1 MGSEGKQSVR
11 QRWGGRCGNR
21 RSRTGSRI
29 GSLFGAVVSCS
40 VAIGAGQGLAQGTVA
55 QTTAAQQ
62 SAKPDTK
69 DASQQGG
76 AQVHTGVSSG
86 LDAEARLQN
95 LLADHQFLRIEAQLD
110 QMAPD
115 EAAFY
120 RGILANR
127 KNDLKTSVHL
137 LEPLAE
143 KIATTGAPGQE
154 KLLRRALAEDY
165 LRLGEWA
172 KAALAYRALETHVGS
187 QLTADEQDELELPV
201 KLLPLAAANPPMT
214 VDPYDP
220 FGLPVN
226 RNLLGL
232 VDIPVFVDARPH
244 SWMLEPTAPF
254 NLISRSLARE
264 AGLTVSDAAVT
275 IHTVTGRPMQV
286 HMTVIPRFT
295 IGGAITFHDMTAFVF
310 EDADYAFKETH
321 YQVEG
326 VLGYPAVSA
335 FGSLSIKDN
344 ATIEVRP
351 MTTGSKDEGDFRSDP
366 GARLF
371 FDGDQMI
378 VAMKNAPGAERGAT
392 GGGAASGAAD
402 GGTPSGGTAGVGAA
416 DGGAGA
422 QAAKPGEVS
431 GTGEERMFVLD
442 ASGQQTY
449 LTSRYY
455 EEHSGDFAKLKMEMF
470 SLPGAPKM
478 PAQPSYNAE
487 TVNLAFGPTVVSVHY
502 IPVLTQP
509 VGDAALDDVYGVLGL
524 DALDQLQSY
533 TFDFKAMTLSVRN
546 RE

>member
-1 MGSEGKQSVR
+1 VGGSQV
-11 QRWGGRCGNR
+11 GG
-21 RSRTGSRI
+21 T
-29 GSLFGAVVSCS
+29 
-40 VAIGAGQGLAQGTVA
+40 
-55 QTTAAQQ
+55 
-62 SAKPDTK
+62 
-69 DASQQGG
+69 
-76 AQVHTGVSSG
+76 QVHTGVTSG
-86 LDAEARLQN
+86 LDTEARLQN

-110 QMAPD
+110 QMPAD

-127 KNDLKTSVHL
+127 KNDLKTSVAL
-137 LEPLAE
+137 LGPLAD
-143 KIATTGAPGQE
+143 KIAAAGVPGQE
-154 KLLRRALAEDY
+154 KLLRKALAEDY
-165 LRLGEWA
+165 LRLGDWA
-172 KAALAYRALETHVGS
+172 YAAQAYRMLETRVGS
-187 QLTADEQDELELPV
+187 QLTADEQNELEMPV

-214 VDPYDP
+214 VDPYDS

-232 VDIPVFVDARPH
+232 LDVPVFVDARPH

-254 NLISRSLARE
+254 NLIARSLARE
-264 AGLTVSDAAVT
+264 AGLTVSEAAVT

-310 EDADYAFKETH
+310 EDADYAFKETR

-335 FGSLSIKDN
+335 FGSLTIKDN

-351 MTTGSKDEGDFRSDP
+351 LTTGSKEDADFRSDR
-366 GARLF
+366 GAQFF

-378 VAMKNAPGAERGAT
+378 VAMKNAGGAAGEAATAEAASVGAAPQSAKAIET
-392 GGGAASGAAD
+392 TKSGGAASKSD
-402 GGTPSGGTAGVGAA
+402 
-416 DGGAGA
+416 
-422 QAAKPGEVS
+422 
-431 GTGEERMFVLD
+431 ERMFVLD

-455 EEHSGDFAKLKMEMF
+455 EEHASDFAKLKMEMF
-470 SLPGAPKM
+470 TLPGAPNT
-478 PAQPSYNAE
+478 PAQPAYTAE

-533 TFDFKAMTLSVRN
+533 TFDFKRMTLSVRN

>member
-1 MGSEGKQSVR
+1 MGSAGKQSVQ
-11 QRWGGRCGNR
+11 QRWGGRCGYL
-21 RSRTGSRI
+21 GSRI
-29 GSLFGAVVSCS
+29 GSLTARLAGALVFCF
-40 VAIGAGQGLAQGTVA
+40 VAMDAGDAVAQGTVS
-55 QTTAAQQ
+55 QTTEARQ
-62 SAKPDTK
+62 SAKP
-69 DASQQGG
+69 AQQGG

-86 LDAEARLQN
+86 LDTEARLQN

-110 QMAPD
+110 QMPPD
-115 EAAFY
+115 EAQFY

-127 KNDLKTSVHL
+127 RNDLKTSVAL
-137 LEPLAE
+137 LGPLAD
-143 KIATTGAPGQE
+143 KIAAAGAPGQE
-154 KLLRRALAEDY
+154 KLLRKALAEDY

-172 KAALAYRALETHVGS
+172 YAAQAYRMLETRVGS
-187 QLTADEQDELELPV
+187 QLTADEQNELELPV
-201 KLLPLAAANPPMT
+201 KLLPLAAENDPMT
-214 VDPYDP
+214 VDPYDA

-232 VDIPVFVDARPH
+232 LDIPVYVDARPH

-254 NLISRSLARE
+254 NLIARSLARE

-275 IHTVTGRPMQV
+275 VHTLTGRPMQV

-321 YQVEG
+321 YQVQG

-344 ATIEVRP
+344 ATIEVQP
-351 MTTGSKDEGDFRSDP
+351 LTSGSKDEANFRSDP
-366 GARLF
+366 GAQFF

-378 VAMKNAPGAERGAT
+378 VAMKNAGAAAV
-392 GGGAASGAAD
+392 GGGAASG
-402 GGTPSGGTAGVGAA
+402 GAA
-416 DGGAGA
+416 GGAARA
-422 QAAKPGEVS
+422 QTAKAAEGSKPGD
-431 GTGEERMFVLD
+431 ERMFVLD

-455 EEHSGDFAKLKMEMF
+455 EEHASDFTGQKMDMF
-470 SLPGAPKM
+470 TLPASPKT
-478 PAQPSYNAE
+478 PAQPAYTAE
-487 TVNLAFGPTVVSVHY
+487 TVDLAFGPTVVSVHY

-524 DALDQLQSY
+524 DALDQLASY

>member
-1 MGSEGKQSVR
+1 MISALLFCLVAVGAR
-11 QRWGGRCGNR
+11 Q
-21 RSRTGSRI
+21 
-29 GSLFGAVVSCS
+29 
-40 VAIGAGQGLAQGTVA
+40 AIAQGALTPRSPVEEPA
-55 QTTAAQQ
+55 KQAPTDAPQQ
-62 SAKPDTK
+62 S
-69 DASQQGG
+69 G
-76 AQVHTGVSSG
+76 AQVHTGVTSG
-86 LDAEARLQN
+86 LDTEARLQN

-110 QMAPD
+110 QMPPD
-115 EAAFY
+115 EAQFY

-127 KNDLKTSVHL
+127 TNDLKKSVVL
-137 LEPLAE
+137 LEPLIDKVTA
-143 KIATTGAPGQE
+143 AGTPGQE
-154 KLLRRALAEDY
+154 KLLRKALAEDY
-165 LRLGEWA
+165 LRLGEWS
-172 KAALAYRALETHVGS
+172 KAAQAYRTLETHVGS
-187 QLTADEQDELELPV
+187 QLTAEEQETLELPV

-226 RNLLGL
+226 RDLLGL
-232 VDIPVFVDARPH
+232 LDIPVYIDARPH

-254 NLISRSLARE
+254 NLIARSLARE

-326 VLGYPAVSA
+326 VLAFPAVA
-335 FGSLSIKDN
+335 ALGSLTITDN
-344 ATIEVRP
+344 ATIEVHP
-351 MTTGSKDEGDFRSDP
+351 LTAGSKDEANFRSDP
-366 GARLF
+366 GAPFF

-378 VAMKNAPGAERGAT
+378 VAMKNASGAGD
-392 GGGAASGAAD
+392 AAD
-402 GGTPSGGTAGVGAA
+402 GGAGPTG
-416 DGGAGA
+416 GGAGA
-422 QAAKPGEVS
+422 QAAGSATAKPGEAASTRDV
-431 GTGEERMFVLD
+431 RMFVLD

-455 EEHSGDFAKLKMEMF
+455 EEHASDFTGQKMEMF
-470 SLPGAPKM
+470 TLPGAPNT
-478 PAQPSYNAE
+478 PAQPAYTAE
-487 TVNLAFGPTVVSVHY
+487 TVNLSFGPTLVTVHY

-524 DALDQLQSY
+524 DALDQLRSY
-533 TFDFKAMTLSVRN
+533 SFDLKAMTLSVRN

>member
-1 MGSEGKQSVR
+1 MCCFVAVGAGRMCAQGPGALKAAARQGAAQETPAQETSKPDSKQSA
-11 QRWGGRCGNR
+11 
-21 RSRTGSRI
+21 TE
-29 GSLFGAVVSCS
+29 
-40 VAIGAGQGLAQGTVA
+40 
-55 QTTAAQQ
+55 TA
-62 SAKPDTK
+62 
-69 DASQQGG
+69 QQGG

-86 LDAEARLQN
+86 LNAETRLQN

-110 QMAPD
+110 QMPAD
-115 EAAFY
+115 EAQFY

-127 KNDLKTSVHL
+127 KNDLKTSVAL

-143 KIATTGAPGQE
+143 KIAAAGAPGQE

-172 KAALAYRALETHVGS
+172 KASLAYRALETRVGS

-214 VDPYDP
+214 VDPYDA

-232 VDIPVFVDARPH
+232 LDIPVYVDARPH

-254 NLISRSLARE
+254 NLIARSLARE
-264 AGLTVSDAAVT
+264 AGLAVSDAAVT
-275 IHTVTGRPMQV
+275 IHTVTGKPMQV

-310 EDADYAFKETH
+310 EDADYAFKQTH
-321 YQVEG
+321 YQVQG
-326 VLGYPAVSA
+326 VLGYPAVA
-335 FGSLSIKDN
+335 ALGSLTITDN
-344 ATIEVRP
+344 AMIEVHP
-351 MTTGSKDEGDFRSDP
+351 LTAGSKDETSFRNDP
-366 GARLF
+366 GAPFF

-378 VAMKNAPGAERGAT
+378 VALKSSRIAGAGV
-392 GGGAASGAAD
+392 ASGD
-402 GGTPSGGTAGVGAA
+402 SGTSTGRPGGTAKAGEAA
-416 DGGAGA
+416 SSND
-422 QAAKPGEVS
+422 V
-431 GTGEERMFVLD
+431 RMFVLD

-449 LTSRYY
+449 LTSRYF
-455 EEHSGDFAKLKMEMF
+455 EEHAGDFAGQKLDMF
-470 SLPGAPKM
+470 TLPAAPNT
-478 PAQPSYNAE
+478 PAQPAYTAE
-487 TVNLAFGPTVVSVHY
+487 TVNLAFGPTVVAVHY

-509 VGDAALDDVYGVLGL
+509 VGDAALDDVYGLLGL

-533 TFDFKAMTLSVRN
+533 TFDFKTMTLSVRN

>member
-1 MGSEGKQSVR
+1 MGCAGRESVR
-11 QRWGGRCGNR
+11 QCSGRR
-21 RSRTGSRI
+21 RGKRRGWVGI
-29 GSLFGAVVSCS
+29 LVLCMA
-40 VAIGAGQGLAQGTVA
+40 AMGAGQAIAQGALTPRTPA
-55 QTTAAQQ
+55 KDANKTETQQ
-62 SAKPDTK
+62 SPNA
-69 DASQQGG
+69 AQQGG
-76 AQVHTGVSSG
+76 AQVHPGVTSG
-86 LDAEARLQN
+86 LDAESRLQN

-115 EAAFY
+115 EAQFY

-127 KNDLKTSVHL
+127 RNDLKTSVSL

-143 KIATTGAPGQE
+143 KVAGAGVPGQE
-154 KLLRRALAEDY
+154 KLLRKTLAQDY

-172 KAALAYRALETHVGS
+172 KAALAYRALETRLGP
-187 QLTADEQDELELPV
+187 QLSADEQDELELPV

-214 VDPYDP
+214 VEPYDA

-232 VDIPVFVDARPH
+232 IDIPVYVDVRPH

-254 NLISRSLARE
+254 NLIARSLAKE

-275 IHTVTGRPMQV
+275 IHTLTGKPMQV

-295 IGGAITFHDMTAFVF
+295 IGGAITFRDMTAFVF
-310 EDADYAFKETH
+310 EDADYTFKETH
-321 YQVEG
+321 YKVEG

-335 FGSLSIKDN
+335 FGSLTITDN
-344 ATIEVRP
+344 ATIEVQP
-351 MTTGSKDEGDFRSDP
+351 MPTGSKDEASFRSDP
-366 GARLF
+366 GAPIF

-378 VAMKNAPGAERGAT
+378 VAMKNAPGA
-392 GGGAASGAAD
+392 S
-402 GGTPSGGTAGVGAA
+402 
-416 DGGAGA
+416 GGAGA
-422 QAAKPGEVS
+422 KPGEAA
-431 GTGEERMFVLD
+431 GTGDERMFVLD

-449 LTSRYY
+449 LTSRYF
-455 EEHSGDFAKLKMEMF
+455 EEHTSDFTGLKMEMF
-470 SLPGAPKM
+470 TLPGAPNTA
-478 PAQPSYNAE
+478 AQPSYNAE

-524 DALDQLQSY
+524 DALDQLRSY

>member
-1 MGSEGKQSVR
+1 MR
-11 QRWGGRCGNR
+11 QRSGGRCGHR
-21 RSRTGSRI
+21 KRRI
-29 GSLFGAVVSCS
+29 GGLVGWLLSCLVAVS
-40 VAIGAGQGLAQGTVA
+40 AGHAVA
-55 QTTAAQQ
+55 QRAVAPTPAAQTAA
-62 SAKPDTK
+62 KPGTK
-69 DASQQGG
+69 QTQIDAPQQGG
-76 AQVHTGVSSG
+76 AQVHTGVTSG
-86 LDAEARLQN
+86 LDTQARLQN

-110 QMAPD
+110 QMPTD
-115 EAAFY
+115 EAQFY

-127 KNDLKTSVHL
+127 RNDLKKSVAL
-137 LEPLAE
+137 LEPLVDKVA
-143 KIATTGAPGQE
+143 AAGVPGQE
-154 KLLRRALAEDY
+154 KLLRKALAEDY
-165 LRLGEWA
+165 LRLGEWSKSA
-172 KAALAYRALETHVGS
+172 QAYQTLETHVGS
-187 QLTADEQDELELPV
+187 QLTAEEQEELEQPL

-232 VDIPVFVDARPH
+232 LDIPVYVDARPH

-254 NLISRSLARE
+254 NLIARSLARE

-275 IHTVTGRPMQV
+275 IHTVTGRPMHV

-335 FGSLSIKDN
+335 LGSLTITDN
-344 ATIEVRP
+344 AMIEVRP
-351 MTTGSKDEGDFRSDP
+351 LTTGSKDETNYHSDP
-366 GARLF
+366 GAPFF

-378 VAMKNAPGAERGAT
+378 VAMKNASGTGAE
-392 GGGAASGAAD
+392 GGV
-402 GGTPSGGTAGVGAA
+402 T
-416 DGGAGA
+416 
-422 QAAKPGEVS
+422 AKPGEAAS
-431 GTGEERMFVLD
+431 TGDVRMFVLD

-455 EEHSGDFAKLKMEMF
+455 EEHAANFTGQKQEMF
-470 SLPGAPKM
+470 TLPGSPNTA
-478 PAQPSYNAE
+478 AQPAFNAE
-487 TVNLAFGPTVVSVHY
+487 TVNLAFGPTVMTVHY

-524 DALDQLQSY
+524 DALDQLRSY
-533 TFDFKAMTLSVRN
+533 SFDFKTMTLSVRN

>member
-1 MGSEGKQSVR
+1 L
-11 QRWGGRCGNR
+11 
-21 RSRTGSRI
+21 I
-29 GSLFGAVVSCS
+29 GALLFCVIAV
-40 VAIGAGQGLAQGTVA
+40 GAGQAIAQETDVQKTDA
-55 QTTAAQQ
+55 QKAREAAKPETKQTPTTA
-62 SAKPDTK
+62 P
-69 DASQQGG
+69 QQGG
-76 AQVHTGVSSG
+76 AQVHTGVTSG

-110 QMAPD
+110 QMPAD

-127 KNDLKTSVHL
+127 RNDLKKSVAL
-137 LEPLAE
+137 LEPLVDKVA
-143 KIATTGAPGQE
+143 AAGAPGQE
-154 KLLRRALAEDY
+154 KLLRKALAEDY
-165 LRLGEWA
+165 LRLGEWS
-172 KAALAYRALETHVGS
+172 KAAQAYRTLETHVGG
-187 QLTADEQDELELPV
+187 QLTAEEKEELELPV

-214 VDPYDP
+214 VDPYDA

-232 VDIPVFVDARPH
+232 LDVPVYVDARPH

-254 NLISRSLARE
+254 NLIARSLARE

-275 IHTVTGRPMQV
+275 IHTVTGRAMQV

-310 EDADYAFKETH
+310 EDVDYAFKETH

-326 VLGYPAVSA
+326 VLGYPAVA
-335 FGSLSIKDN
+335 ALGSLTITDN
-344 ATIEVRP
+344 AMIEVRP
-351 MTTGSKDEGDFRSDP
+351 MTTGSKDDANYRSDP
-366 GARLF
+366 GAPFF

-378 VAMKNAPGAERGAT
+378 VAMKNAT
-392 GGGAASGAAD
+392 AAGKSGD
-402 GGTPSGGTAGVGAA
+402 
-416 DGGAGA
+416 
-422 QAAKPGEVS
+422 
-431 GTGEERMFVLD
+431 ERMFVLD

-455 EEHSGDFAKLKMEMF
+455 EEHASDFTGQKLEMF
-470 SLPGAPKM
+470 TLPGSPNT
-478 PAQPSYNAE
+478 PAQPAYNAE
-487 TVNLAFGPTVVSVHY
+487 TVNLAFGPTVVTVHY

-524 DALDQLQSY
+524 DALDQLRSY
-533 TFDFKAMTLSVRN
+533 TFDLKAMTLSVRN

>member
-1 MGSEGKQSVR
+1 MSEGWANRKGQV
-11 QRWGGRCGNR
+11 CGVA
-21 RSRTGSRI
+21 
-29 GSLFGAVVSCS
+29 GAVVLC
-40 VAIGAGQGLAQGTVA
+40 VVGAGLTLGQG
-55 QTTAAQQ
+55 TAAQAA
-62 SAKPDTK
+62 AKPETK
-69 DASQQGG
+69 QTQTDAQQQGG
-76 AQVHTGVSSG
+76 AQVHTGTTSG

-110 QMAPD
+110 QMPPD
-115 EAAFY
+115 EANFY

-127 KNDLKTSVHL
+127 RNDLKASVAL
-137 LEPLAE
+137 LEPLVE
-143 KIATTGAPGQE
+143 KVAADGAPGQE
-154 KLLRRALAEDY
+154 KLLRKALAEDY
-165 LRLGEWA
+165 LRLGDWA
-172 KAALAYRALETHVGS
+172 KASLAYRALEMRVGS

-214 VDPYDP
+214 VDPYDA
-220 FGLPVN
+220 FGLAVN

-232 VDIPVFVDARPH
+232 LDVPVYVDARPH
-244 SWMLEPTAPF
+244 SLMLEPTAPF
-254 NLISRSLARE
+254 NLIARSLAKE

-310 EDADYAFKETH
+310 EDADYAFKGTH

-335 FGSLSIKDN
+335 FGSLTITDN

-351 MTTGSKDEGDFRSDP
+351 KMTGSKDEANFRSDP
-366 GARLF
+366 GAAFF

-378 VAMKNAPGAERGAT
+378 VAMKNGPS
-392 GGGAASGAAD
+392 GGAAGDAA
-402 GGTPSGGTAGVGAA
+402 GSRASKAGEAA
-416 DGGAGA
+416 SASDL
-422 QAAKPGEVS
+422 
-431 GTGEERMFVLD
+431 RMFVLD

-449 LTSRYY
+449 LTSRYF
-455 EEHSGDFAKLKMEMF
+455 EEHAGNFTGLKMEMF
-470 SLPGAPKM
+470 TLPGAPNTA
-478 PAQPSYNAE
+478 AQPAYTAE
-487 TVNLAFGPTVVSVHY
+487 TVNLEFGPMEVPVHY

-524 DALDQLQSY
+524 DALDQLRSY
-533 TFDFKAMTLSVRN
+533 TFDFKTMTLSVRN

>member
-1 MGSEGKQSVR
+1 LV
-11 QRWGGRCGNR
+11 
-21 RSRTGSRI
+21 
-29 GSLFGAVVSCS
+29 AV
-40 VAIGAGQGLAQGTVA
+40 GAGQAIAQGAVS
-55 QTTAAQQ
+55 QTTAAQAT
-62 SAKPDTK
+62 AKPETK
-69 DASQQGG
+69 QTQTDAPQQGCAQQSG
-76 AQVHTGVSSG
+76 AQVHTGVTSG
-86 LDAEARLQN
+86 LDTEARLQN

-110 QMAPD
+110 QMPTN
-115 EAAFY
+115 EAQFY

-127 KNDLKTSVHL
+127 RNDLKKSVAM
-137 LEPLAE
+137 LEPLVDKVAAE
-143 KIATTGAPGQE
+143 GMPGQE
-154 KLLRRALAEDY
+154 KLLRKALAEDY
-165 LRLGEWA
+165 LRLGEWS
-172 KAALAYRALETHVGS
+172 KAAQAYRSLETHVGS
-187 QLTADEQDELELPV
+187 QLTAQEQEELEQPV

-214 VDPYDP
+214 VDPYDA

-232 VDIPVFVDARPH
+232 LDLPVYVDARPH

-254 NLISRSLARE
+254 NLIARSLARE
-264 AGLTVSDAAVT
+264 AGLTVSEAAVT

-326 VLGYPAVSA
+326 VLGYPAVA
-335 FGSLSIKDN
+335 ALGSLTITDN

-351 MTTGSKDEGDFRSDP
+351 PATGSKDEANFRTDP
-366 GARLF
+366 GAPFF

-378 VAMKNAPGAERGAT
+378 VAMRNASAAGGVAEAGPAASRGA
-392 GGGAASGAAD
+392 GGQ
-402 GGTPSGGTAGVGAA
+402 TAGS
-416 DGGAGA
+416 
-422 QAAKPGEVS
+422 QAAKPGEAAS
-431 GTGEERMFVLD
+431 TGDVRMFVLD

-455 EEHSGDFAKLKMEMF
+455 EEHASDFTGQKMEMF
-470 SLPGAPKM
+470 ALPGAPNTA
-478 PAQPSYNAE
+478 AQPAYTAE
-487 TVNLAFGPTVVSVHY
+487 NVNLSFGPTVVTVHY

-524 DALDQLQSY
+524 DALDQLRSY
-533 TFDFKAMTLSVRN
+533 TFDFRTMLLSVRN